1 MVDGSV
7 SIRAVGLYPGVAA
20 TVRASLRDDA
30 GLRWDS
36 WATFEVGASGEL
48 ALEQLA
54 PSAGTYSGVDPEGLL
69 WSMVPESWDAAQEHG
84 FKTGI
89 AGTPLDFQLE
99 QAGKVVGGCST
110 NLSWLAPGVVED
122 EVRTDGLVGMSFTP
136 SGPGPFPA
144 VLVFGG
150 SDGGLR
156 LETAALLASH
166 GFFSLALAYFRFPGL
181 PEELVEI
188 PLEYFGRALDWLRED
203 SRSDPSRGLGVVGRS
218 RGGEL
223 ALVLGSV
230 FEQVEAVVAYVP
242 SGIVHS
248 GILGGPESWQA
259 AVPAWTRGGHALPFL
274 GHEDP
279 AGPASGL
286 AAPIALTPLYC
297 RDLADWAAV
306 ERAAIPV
313 ERSKARI
320 LMLSGGADAMWPSA
334 LLSELAV
341 ARLAKHRYPLSYRHQ
356 AFPDAG
362 HRFVFPTLPATVT
375 GGRHPADHQ
384 VYEYG
389 GTPQG
394 NARAGRAAHR
404 DMLDWLAARGEQ
416 GSIA

>member
-1 MVDGSV
+1 MVDGPV
-7 SIRAVGLYPGVAA
+7 SIKAVGLLPREVA

-30 GLRWDS
+30 GLLWSS
-36 WATFEVGASGEL
+36 WASFEVGASGEL
-48 ALEQLA
+48 TLERVA
-54 PSAGTYSGVDPEGLL
+54 PLAGTYSGVDPEGLL
-69 WSMVPESWDAAQEHG
+69 WSMVPESRDAAQEHG

-89 AGTPLDFQLE
+89 AGTPLDIQVE
-99 QAGKVVGGCST
+99 QVGEVVGGYSAE
-110 NLSWLAPGVVED
+110 LSWLAPGVTQE
-122 EVRTDGLVGMSFTP
+122 EVRSHGLVGMSFTP
-136 SGPGPFPA
+136 SGPGPFPG

-156 LETAALLASH
+156 LDTAALLASH
-166 GFFSLALAYFRFPGL
+166 GFFALALAYFRYPGL

-188 PLEYFGRALDWLRED
+188 PLEYFGRALDWLRGD
-203 SRSDPSRGLGVVGRS
+203 SRADPSRGLGVVGRS

-248 GILGGPESWQA
+248 GIRGGPESWQA
-259 AVPAWTRGGHALPFL
+259 SVPAWTRVDHALPFL
-274 GHEDP
+274 GHQDP
-279 AGPASGL
+279 TGRASDL
-286 AAPIALTPLYC
+286 PAPIALTTLYC

-313 ERSKARI
+313 ERSRARI

-341 ARLAKHRYPLSYRHQ
+341 ARLARHRYPLPFRHQ
-356 AFPDAG
+356 AFPEAG

-375 GGRHPADHQ
+375 SGRHPADHQ

-394 NARAGRAAHR
+394 NVRAGRLAHQQ
-404 DMLDWLAARGEQ
+404 MLEWLSAL
-416 GSIA
+416 